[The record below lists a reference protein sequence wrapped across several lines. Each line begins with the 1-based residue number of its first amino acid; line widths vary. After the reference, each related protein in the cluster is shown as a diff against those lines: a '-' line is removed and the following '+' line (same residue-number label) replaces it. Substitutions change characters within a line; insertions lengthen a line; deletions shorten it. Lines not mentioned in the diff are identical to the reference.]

1 MTNVSKNGV
10 ISKVIEDTSSGKYY
24 VVQVTEKDTS
34 KFEEDAINTI
44 LETSTSLD
52 DTALTYYLEKHKF
65 TIYDIDVY
73 NGIKSANESY
83 IVQD

>member
-1 MTNVSKNGV
+1 MQL
-10 ISKVIEDTSSGKYY
+10 IP
-24 VVQVTEKDTS
+24 
-34 KFEEDAINTI
+34 
-44 LETSTSLD
+44 TSLD

-73 NGIKSANESY
+73 NGIKSTNESY